1 MTLATPTATPTAL
14 RPIRNP
20 DRPCQP
26 PSGSPLGY
34 FFSAWTE
41 PSFYCNRNSA
51 LDWLH
56 FQLLS
61 CFQQFSTTPSPL
73 DATPTPFLARAV
85 ATNVAGVNVQRVEV
99 GIGFGFGYGVYAAVS
114 VAYYCC
120 HDLHIFHKFDQIA
133 NFSWK
138 FVQVCAAYQGFL
150 LHLLVPICQIG
161 FSTALAFTIA
171 TVCPICGIS
180 CDSKLVNSMESKV
193 NMRDSWN

>member
-1 MTLATPTATPTAL
+1 MTLATPTPIPTTL
-14 RPIRNP
+14 RPIQNP

-73 DATPTPFLARAV
+73 DATPTPFWRGQLQQMLLGLMCRGSRSASGSGSGTGCMRRCLLRIIVVTICTYFINSTRLLISAGNLFRFALLIRAFYCIYWFLFV
-85 ATNVAGVNVQRVEV
+85 KLDFQLHPHSQQR
-99 GIGFGFGYGVYAAVS
+99 
-114 VAYYCC
+114 
-120 HDLHIFHKFDQIA
+120 L
-133 NFSWK
+133 
-138 FVQVCAAYQGFL
+138 FVRFV
-150 LHLLVPICQIG
+150 
-161 FSTALAFTIA
+161 ALAAI
-171 TVCPICGIS
+171 
-180 CDSKLVNSMESKV
+180 LN
-193 NMRDSWN
+193 W